1 MQNINGV
8 EITSHRTIQHQQN
21 EKRKVFTIMMQ
32 LNKKIEGAVSWHWTS
47 RQIKNKTQET
57 LTQNN
62 ALNQTKRALY
72 ALQNKGNKA
81 NASN

>member
-32 LNKKIEGAVSWHWTS
+32 LNKKIEGAVS
-47 RQIKNKTQET
+47 
-57 LTQNN
+57 
-62 ALNQTKRALY
+62 
-72 ALQNKGNKA
+72 
-81 NASN
+81 